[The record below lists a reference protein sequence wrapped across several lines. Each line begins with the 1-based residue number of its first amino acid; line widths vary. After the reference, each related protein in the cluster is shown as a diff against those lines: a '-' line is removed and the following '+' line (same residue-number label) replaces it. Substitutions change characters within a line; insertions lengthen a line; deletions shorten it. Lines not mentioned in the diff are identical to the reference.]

1 MNLICKKY
9 DNKSVTRVKGYKAA
23 HGWDAFTGFGTPKD
37 DPNAI
42 FGKFTDFS
50 AESIDKLIRDGQ
62 EDANRALSKPN

>member
-1 MNLICKKY
+1 M
-9 DNKSVTRVKGYKAA
+9 KGYKAA